1 MVDTYGG
8 LAPHGGGAFSGKDPS
23 KVDRSGAYM
32 ARLIAKS
39 VVDAGLAEQCHVT
52 ISYAIGKADSVAF
65 AVDTPGTGAYAE
77 ALIEQ
82 ACRDV
87 FPLRPAGIIE
97 ALKLG
102 THTRFSDYSAY
113 GHFGDLTAQWE
124 RTWDWATQLRRIVK
138 GDTW

>member
-8 LAPHGGGAFSGKDPS
+8 LAPHGGGAFSGKDHS

-52 ISYAIGKADSVAF
+52 ISYAIGKADPVAF
-65 AVDTPGTGAYAE
+65 AVDTHGTGAYAE

-138 GDTW
+138 GDAW